1 MRCPIELTT
10 DSCTS
15 LHALLD
21 GVISPERRGFGPML
35 LLAGHRFAVIKG
47 GHTNERDFGTHGNYS
62 HLSFPC
68 PEREHWAA
76 NFRKRLD

>member
-1 MRCPIELTT
+1 
-10 DSCTS
+10 
-15 LHALLD
+15 
-21 GVISPERRGFGPML
+21 ML

-76 NFRKRLD
+76 NFRKRLDYRMPHRFISGRHDASYYFPWHWLLLGAG